1 MQIIHIVYVAIAIA
15 LLWKGAD
22 LLVESAVKIAFTLG
36 ISQLV
41 IGLTVVALGTSA
53 PEFVVTIN
61 AALRGQSNISVSNII
76 GSNIFNLGF
85 ILGGVAIV
93 QTIRTNKKLVW
104 RDGMV
109 LIAATTTILFFLWD
123 LKLTRIEGI
132 ILFCGLIAY
141 ILLLFFQ
148 REAPESETET
158 EFATAGLKD
167 YGLLLTSM
175 VMVVLGGHFLVE
187 GAVGI
192 ARALGISDWIIGVTI
207 VAAGTSA
214 PEFVTS
220 LMAAIKGRHGIS
232 AGNLIGS
239 DLFNLLGV
247 LGLAGII
254 RPMTITPHAHSSI
267 IMLVGMVLIVV
278 IMLRTGWKLS
288 RAEGGFLVGAN
299 LLRWIMD
306 YTMK

>member
-1 MQIIHIVYVAIAIA
+1 MEISHIAYILGAMI

-22 LLVESAVKIAFTLG
+22 TLVESSARIAFTLG
-36 ISQLV
+36 IPQLV
-41 IGLTVVALGTSA
+41 IGLTVISLGTSA

-61 AALRGQSNISVSNII
+61 AALRGQSNISVANVI

-93 QTIRTNKKLVW
+93 KAIKTDKKLIW

-109 LIAATTTILFFLWD
+109 LIAATSTILFFLWD
-123 LKLTRIEGI
+123 LEFKRYEGI
-132 ILFCGLIAY
+132 ILFSGLIIYVLFLFIKKEKVEAEVDFVPARARDY
-141 ILLLFFQ
+141 FLL
-148 REAPESETET
+148 
-158 EFATAGLKD
+158 
-167 YGLLLTSM
+167 
-175 VMVVLGGHFLVE
+175 VLSLCAVLAGGHLLVE

-192 ARALGISDWIIGVTI
+192 AEAFGISQWVIGVTI

-220 LMAAIKGRHGIS
+220 LTAAIKGHHGIS

-254 RPMTITPHAHSSI
+254 RPMTVTPQAHSSL
-267 IMLVGMVLIVV
+267 IMLVGMVIVV
-278 IMLRTGWKLS
+278 VFLMRTGWKLS
-288 RAEGGFLVGAN
+288 RTEGCFLVSAN
-299 LLRWIMD
+299 LLRWVLD
-306 YTMK
+306 YMAK

>member
-1 MQIIHIVYVAIAIA
+1 MEMSHIAYIVLAMI

-22 LLVESAVKIAFTLG
+22 ILVESAAKIAFSLG

-41 IGLTVVALGTSA
+41 IGLTVISLGTSA

-61 AALRGQSNISVSNII
+61 AALRGQSNISISNII

-93 QTIRTNKKLVW
+93 RTIKTDTKLIW

-109 LIAATTTILFFLWD
+109 LIAATSTILFFLWD
-123 LKLTRIEGI
+123 LEFKRYEGI
-132 ILFCGLIAY
+132 ILFSGLIAY
-141 ILLLFFQ
+141 VSFLFISREKVEAEVDLAPAKATDYFLLIFSIGTVL
-148 REAPESETET
+148 
-158 EFATAGLKD
+158 
-167 YGLLLTSM
+167 
-175 VMVVLGGHFLVE
+175 LGGHFLVE

-192 ARALGISDWIIGVTI
+192 AKALGISEWIIGVTI

-220 LMAAIKGRHGIS
+220 LMAAIKGHHGIS

-254 RPMTITPHAHSSI
+254 RPMTVTPQAQSSL
-267 IMLVGMVLIVV
+267 IMLVGMVIVV
-278 IMLRTGWKLS
+278 VFLMRTGWRLS
-288 RAEGGFLVGAN
+288 RAEGCLLVSAN
-299 LLRWIMD
+299 LLRWILD
-306 YTMK
+306 YMAK

>member
-1 MQIIHIVYVAIAIA
+1 MEILDVGYIIIALI

-22 LLVESAVKIAFTLG
+22 NLVESSARIAITLG
-36 ISQLV
+36 IPQLV
-41 IGLTVVALGTSA
+41 IGLTVVSLGTSA

-61 AALRGQSNISVSNII
+61 AALRGQSNISISNII

-93 QTIRTNKKLVW
+93 RTIKTDRMIVW

-109 LIAATTTILFFLWD
+109 LIAATATILFFLWD
-123 LKLTRIEGI
+123 LEFKRYEGI
-132 ILFCGLIAY
+132 ILFIGLIVY
-141 ILLLFFQ
+141 ISFLFIKK
-148 REAPESETET
+148 EKVETEI
-158 EFATAGLKD
+158 EMAPAQAKHYFVLAGSI
-167 YGLLLTSM
+167 LT
-175 VMVVLGGHFLVE
+175 VIVGGHFLVE

-192 ARALGISDWIIGVTI
+192 ARSLGISEWMIGVTI

-220 LMAAIKGRHGIS
+220 LMAAIKGHHGIS

-254 RPMTITPHAHSSI
+254 RPMTVTPQAHSSL
-267 IMLVGMVLIVV
+267 IMLVVMVIIVV
-278 IMLRTGWKLS
+278 FLMRTGWKLS
-288 RAEGGFLVGAN
+288 RGEGIFLVSAN
-299 LLRWIMD
+299 LLRWVMD
-306 YTMK
+306 YIAK

>member
-1 MQIIHIVYVAIAIA
+1 MQPLHIAYVVIAIA

-22 LLVESAVKIAFTLG
+22 LLVDCAAKVAYTFG

-93 QTIRTNKKLVW
+93 QTIHTDKKLVW
-104 RDGMV
+104 RDGMI
-109 LIAATTTILFFLWD
+109 LIIATVTILYFLWD
-123 LKLTRIEGI
+123 LNFTRFEGI
-132 ILFCGLIAY
+132 FLFCGLICY
-141 ILLLFFQ
+141 ILFLFIKK
-148 REAPESETET
+148 ETIESEIEL
-158 EFATAGLKD
+158 EKATAKD
-167 YGLLLTSM
+167 YALLVASIAT
-175 VMVVLGGHFLVE
+175 VVLGGHFLVE
-187 GAVGI
+187 GSVGI
-192 ARALGISDWIIGVTI
+192 AKALGISDWIIGVTI

-220 LMAAIKGRHGIS
+220 LMAAVKGHHGIS

-254 RPMTITPHAHSSI
+254 RPMTVTPHAQSSI
-267 IMLVGMVLIVV
+267 LMLVGMVIIVV
-278 IMLRTGWKLS
+278 ILLRTGWKLS
-288 RAEGGFLVGAN
+288 RTEGCFLVGAN
-299 LLRWIMD
+299 IVRWVMD
-306 YTMK
+306 YMMK